1 MAEYRKLYLYA
12 NSANVAEARLILSDR
27 SINYKEIDS
36 IQDGVKEFQ
45 FNANQ
50 NQIDSIIS
58 EINNGVAKVYLSD
71 SKLAISGSIGT
82 ITADFTDTY
91 IKVASTDNTGANSTF
106 IKTDSNG
113 KVYTAAP
120 GVIISG
126 SVTAGVA
133 AAAIG
138 ASTASN
144 KITVK
149 VADTATNGILIGN
162 ATSQDMPLGVGDSID
177 VSIDDISKIYVIR
190 DGAADAAVKYFGS

>member
-177 VSIDDISKIYVIR
+177 IPIDDISKVYVIR

>member
-126 SVTAGVA
+126 SVTAGVV

-177 VSIDDISKIYVIR
+177 IPIDDISKVYVIR